1 MSGFS
6 GCDPS
11 IIVPDDE
18 FVCEESVD
26 GATTTVGHPFVGGS
40 GSGSGGADADGGD
53 SELPATTAA
62 ATSAAAAIAGAIMAV
77 IAPLLSV

>member
-26 GATTTVGHPFVGGS
+26 GATTTVGHPFG

-62 ATSAAAAIAGAIMAV
+62 ATSAAAATAGAVMAV
-77 IAPLLSV
+77 IASLL